1 MFNTSRRSAVTAR
14 NTLRSR
20 DRGSP
25 WRDEMSFIPRG
36 WLLAALLCVS
46 GHGQPRD
53 TVIQYLHEGV
63 MNGANIIKEKELVTP
78 NNIEIVRDAALSLPV
93 LRMIVKSFNHTD
105 LMNNYTFQHSW
116 KCNLYGSQVQFVSE
130 QFMYDGKVCLY
141 WDEASGL
148 WTAMGLHATALYR
161 ELESNKQTMQKKPK
175 EACTELMNTLHGTNK
190 DQVSVSSVILAV
202 LSFCGIAFCSFY
214 MYNRECVAHP
224 GGVLGSIVHYP
235 VPLQERSTMKS
246 SI

>member
-53 TVIQYLHEGV
+53 
-63 MNGANIIKEKELVTP
+63 
-78 NNIEIVRDAALSLPV
+78 
-93 LRMIVKSFNHTD
+93 
-105 LMNNYTFQHSW
+105 NYTFQHSW